1 MLGATPQNV
10 FRSIAGNVNIQ
21 NRCLSLGP
29 SSNQKLKVTSRGFVL
44 VGCYCFADFNCV
56 LLQHALQ
63 CKWCTNCP
71 EGACIGTA
79 VSCTSEHDCRI
90 NQREIFLSSNCTET
104 SCEASDCSKCTASG
118 KCMWTRQFK
127 RTGTDG
133 GGVVEIGTVF
143 ICYGYNNV
151 FGKLHSIL
159 FPGETRRIL
168 SVNPTY
174 DWTCFS
180 YALLNVSP
188 MQVESSPP
196 LPCPPPCHTLHNC
209 SLCLGSRGSDG
220 GWQHCVWSMAL
231 QQV

>member
-1 MLGATPQNV
+1 MFGRPLALFTNSSSTRPVSKIEDLQRMLGATPQNV

-44 VGCYCFADFNCV
+44 VGCYCFADFNCL

-133 GGVVEIGTVF
+133 GGVVEIGTMF

-151 FGKLHSIL
+151 FANSTQSS
-159 FPGETRRIL
+159 F
-168 SVNPTY
+168 
-174 DWTCFS
+174 
-180 YALLNVSP
+180 
-188 MQVESSPP
+188 QVKRDAS
-196 LPCPPPCHTLHNC
+196 
-209 SLCLGSRGSDG
+209 
-220 GWQHCVWSMAL
+220 
-231 QQV
+231 

>member
-29 SSNQKLKVTSRGFVL
+29 SSNQKMKVTSRGFVL
-44 VGCYCFADFNCV
+44 VGCYCFADFNCL

-133 GGVVEIGTVF
+133 GGVVEIGTMF
-143 ICYGYNNV
+143 ICCGYNNV
-151 FGKLHSIL
+151 FANSTQSS
-159 FPGETRRIL
+159 F
-168 SVNPTY
+168 
-174 DWTCFS
+174 
-180 YALLNVSP
+180 
-188 MQVESSPP
+188 QVK
-196 LPCPPPCHTLHNC
+196 
-209 SLCLGSRGSDG
+209 RGAS
-220 GWQHCVWSMAL
+220 
-231 QQV
+231 

>member
-1 MLGATPQNV
+1 MFGRPLALFTNSSSTRPVSKIEDLQRMLGATPQNV

-29 SSNQKLKVTSRGFVL
+29 SSNQKMKVTSRGFVL

-133 GGVVEIGTVF
+133 GGVVEIGTMF

-151 FGKLHSIL
+151 FANSTQSS
-159 FPGETRRIL
+159 F
-168 SVNPTY
+168 
-174 DWTCFS
+174 
-180 YALLNVSP
+180 
-188 MQVESSPP
+188 QVK
-196 LPCPPPCHTLHNC
+196 
-209 SLCLGSRGSDG
+209 RGAS
-220 GWQHCVWSMAL
+220 
-231 QQV
+231 